1 MRFPRPGAALVLAIL
16 VALPAAPLAAQ
27 DAPPDPWTFQG
38 DLGYV
43 IAGGNTDL
51 QTLNFGDKI
60 TFDPAGA
67 FRFAQTASWVYSAS
81 EDETTANLI
90 GGELRADYDF
100 TTRLSAYGLGGYYR
114 NTFAGISR
122 RFNQGLGL
130 GYKPILGARDT
141 MLLEVG
147 AGFFQERLTSGIT
160 DDYTTARLAGAYK
173 HLLGEKAW
181 FALGTQFLP
190 DLADFGDYLLDA
202 NAELA
207 APLSANVAIK
217 LGYLLRYQSEP
228 APGFEDTDT
237 IFTSGIQLT
246 F

>member
-1 MRFPRPGAALVLAIL
+1 MPVRHHRLAAALAIL
-16 VALPAAPLAAQ
+16 LAPAPLVGQEPAP
-27 DAPPDPWTFQG
+27 DAWTFKA

-43 IAGGNTDL
+43 IAGGNTEL
-51 QTLNFGDKI
+51 QTLNFGDRI

-67 FRFAQTASWVYSAS
+67 FRFAQSANWVYSKN
-81 EDETTANLI
+81 EGETTANLI

-100 TTRLSAYGLGGYYR
+100 TPRLSAYGLGGYYR
-114 NTFAGISR
+114 NTFAGISQ
-122 RFNQGLGL
+122 RFSEGLGL
-130 GYKPILGARDT
+130 GYKPILGERDT
-141 MLLEVG
+141 LLLEAG
-147 AGFFQERLTSGIT
+147 AGFFQERLTTDAT
-160 DDYTTARLAGAYK
+160 DDFTTARLAGAYK

-181 FALGTQFLP
+181 FALGAQFLP

-217 LGYLLRYQSEP
+217 LGYLVRYQSEP